1 MKNSKLVNK
10 ITNAYV
16 MLIYV
21 FVFIPVIVM
30 VAFSFNSLP
39 SNQHWESFTLDYYS
53 KLFSDSEMIQ
63 VLINSLTL
71 AVVSTL
77 AAIFIGTLGAYALC
91 RLKFKGRSFL
101 NFMVFVPMVIPEI
114 VIAVAFLGLTGAA
127 GISKGFGVMV
137 CAHTIFILPYIIVTL
152 KSRFADYDVSIEEA
166 SLDLGAN
173 QIYTF
178 IHIICPMILP
188 GIFTGGLMAF
198 SLSFDDL
205 IVSNFLSNTGYTTLP
220 VKIYSNLKVGISP
233 EYNALSTI
241 ILAVMLIATAAIA
254 IKKKRGK

>member
-1 MKNSKLVNK
+1 M
-10 ITNAYV
+10 
-16 MLIYV
+16 
-21 FVFIPVIVM
+21 F
-30 VAFSFNSLP
+30 
-39 SNQHWESFTLDYYS
+39 
-53 KLFSDSEMIQ
+53 
-63 VLINSLTL
+63 
-71 AVVSTL
+71 
-77 AAIFIGTLGAYALC
+77 
-91 RLKFKGRSFL
+91 
-101 NFMVFVPMVIPEI
+101 FVPMVIPEI

-233 EYNALSTI
+233 EYNALFTI

>member
-53 KLFSDSEMIQ
+53 KLFSDSEMVQ

-77 AAIFIGTLGAYALC
+77 AAIFIGT
-91 RLKFKGRSFL
+91 
-101 NFMVFVPMVIPEI
+101 
-114 VIAVAFLGLTGAA
+114 
-127 GISKGFGVMV
+127 
-137 CAHTIFILPYIIVTL
+137 
-152 KSRFADYDVSIEEA
+152 
-166 SLDLGAN
+166 LGAN

-233 EYNALSTI
+233 EYNALFTI

>member
-1 MKNSKLVNK
+1 MLFIKF
-10 ITNAYV
+10 ITVVAFAV
-16 MLIYV
+16 LGIEV
-21 FVFIPVIVM
+21 FVGKVLSCKMNLFVDIFELLFGI
-30 VAFSFNSLP
+30 FHL
-39 SNQHWESFTLDYYS
+39 FTS
-53 KLFSDSEMIQ
+53 KAGL
-63 VLINSLTL
+63 
-71 AVVSTL
+71 
-77 AAIFIGTLGAYALC
+77 
-91 RLKFKGRSFL
+91 
-101 NFMVFVPMVIPEI
+101 VFVPMVIPEI

-137 CAHTIFILPYIIVTL
+137 CAHTIFILPYIIVTF

-220 VKIYSNLKVGISP
+220 VKIYSNLKEGISP
-233 EYNALSTI
+233 EYNALFTI
-241 ILAVMLIATAAIA
+241 IFAVMLIATAAIA

>member
-1 MKNSKLVNK
+1 MVNEPSNPVVEPMFGYSLIKIVAPMSSSPVLASFTIPLYTEAPASVIDK

-101 NFMVFVPMVIPEI
+101 NFMCRS
-114 VIAVAFLGLTGAA
+114 LL
-127 GISKGFGVMV
+127 
-137 CAHTIFILPYIIVTL
+137 AHTGFSIIWHL
-152 KSRFADYDVSIEEA
+152 SRH
-166 SLDLGAN
+166 LL
-173 QIYTF
+173 
-178 IHIICPMILP
+178 
-188 GIFTGGLMAF
+188 
-198 SLSFDDL
+198 
-205 IVSNFLSNTGYTTLP
+205 
-220 VKIYSNLKVGISP
+220 
-233 EYNALSTI
+233 
-241 ILAVMLIATAAIA
+241 
-254 IKKKRGK
+254 

>member
-101 NFMVFVPMVIPEI
+101 NFM
-114 VIAVAFLGLTGAA
+114 FLYLW
-127 GISKGFGVMV
+127 
-137 CAHTIFILPYIIVTL
+137 
-152 KSRFADYDVSIEEA
+152 
-166 SLDLGAN
+166 
-173 QIYTF
+173 
-178 IHIICPMILP
+178 
-188 GIFTGGLMAF
+188 
-198 SLSFDDL
+198 
-205 IVSNFLSNTGYTTLP
+205 
-220 VKIYSNLKVGISP
+220 
-233 EYNALSTI
+233 
-241 ILAVMLIATAAIA
+241 
-254 IKKKRGK
+254 

>member
-1 MKNSKLVNK
+1 MDKHDK

-114 VIAVAFLGLTGAA
+114 VIAVAFLGLTG
-127 GISKGFGVMV
+127 
-137 CAHTIFILPYIIVTL
+137 PYIIVTL

-205 IVSNFLSNTGYTTLP
+205 IVSNFLSNTLP

-233 EYNALSTI
+233 EYNALFTI
-241 ILAVMLIATAAIA
+241 IFAVMLIATAAIA